1 MWAVRSVPSETASK
15 GKDTT
20 PIVIAKGA
28 DVLAFKIREIAKEHD
43 IPIIENKPLAR
54 LIYKEVEIDQ
64 EIPEEMYQA
73 VAEVLVA
80 IYKIKNSYKKMS

>member
-1 MWAVRSVPSETASK
+1 YEQ
-15 GKDTT
+15 GKDAT
-20 PIVIAKGA
+20 PVVVAKGA
-28 DVLAFKIREIAKEHD
+28 DLVAFKIREIAKEHD

-64 EIPEEMYQA
+64 EIPEQMYQA

-80 IYKIKNSYKKMS
+80 VYKIKNKYK